1 MRRLTALA
9 FVFVSLS
16 LGAVAAAQPAGETRE
31 EFEAKLGYQTGTI
44 ELENGLAT
52 IKVPP
57 SFRFLGPVGSERLLT
72 EGWSNPAGAAE
83 GVLGMLVPAATSP
96 LSDEGWGIVI
106 TYDADGYV
114 DDDDA
119 GSIDYAEMLKEMQDA
134 TRESNDAR
142 KEAGFPPVTLVGWA
156 ETPHYDAA
164 AHKLYWAKEL
174 AFGEGEHT
182 LNYNIRIL
190 GRRGVLVLNAVSG
203 MPQLETIRAESQALL
218 PAVEFNDG
226 HRYTDYLPGTDKA
239 ATYGLAGLVAGA
251 GAAKAGMFK
260 ALWLGLL
267 ASKKLIAGLLV
278 GGVAALKK
286 LFSKSPAAA

>member
-1 MRRLTALA
+1 MRRPVALA
-9 FVFVSLS
+9 LAVTFATFH
-16 LGAVAAAQPAGETRE
+16 VAASAQPAGETRE

-52 IKVPP
+52 ITLPP
-57 SFRFLGPVGSERLLT
+57 SFRFLGPVGSQRLLT
-72 EGWSNPAGAAE
+72 QGWSNPEGAAND
-83 GVLGMLVPAATSP
+83 VLGMLIPTATSP
-96 LSDEGWGIVI
+96 LADDGWGIVI

-119 GSIDYAEMLKEMQDA
+119 GSIDYVAMLKEMQESA
-134 TRESNDAR
+134 REGNDAR

-156 ETPHYDAA
+156 EKPHYDAA

-174 AFGEGEHT
+174 AFGDGDHT

-203 MPQLETIRAESQALL
+203 MPQLATIRTQSQALL

-239 ATYGLAGLVAGA
+239 ATYGLAGLVAGGA
-251 GAAKAGMFK
+251 AAKAGLFK

-267 ASKKLIAGLLV
+267 ASKKLIVGLVV
-278 GGVAALKK
+278 GGGAALKK
-286 LFSKSPAAA
+286 MFSKSPAAA